1 MPSLNRKNLQE
12 AVKLSAQSSEC
23 LKKTY
28 SVILDSVGNA
38 NNYDDNSFLAQ
49 CLSNIGECNEKM
61 NVVSGAL
68 AEVWGC
74 SKPALSLSQ
83 SKASK
88 RKETVDYDTPFDDR
102 YLRKAVSQS
111 RLAYENLV
119 EVYGLVLDCL
129 GSAGSRDDN
138 ELLYQNLKIVEECKE
153 KLRMVSSKIAAI
165 NESLEQCEL
174 EILYGPPPFFEND

>member
-1 MPSLNRKNLQE
+1 MSSSNRKSLQE
-12 AVKLSAQSSEC
+12 AVRLCVQSSEC

-38 NNYDDNSFLAQ
+38 NSYDDNSFLAE
-49 CLSNIGECNEKM
+49 CLSNINECGEKM
-61 NVVSGAL
+61 VAVSKTL
-68 AEVWGC
+68 AEIRGR
-74 SKPALSLSQ
+74 SKPAFSLLQ
-83 SKASK
+83 SKPAED
-88 RKETVDYDTPFDDR
+88 RELDGCYAPFDDR

-138 ELLYQNLKIVEECKE
+138 ELLYQNLKIVEDCKE
-153 KLRMVSSKIAAI
+153 KLRMVSSKIATI
-165 NESLEQCEL
+165 NENLEQCEL